1 MDRLFLIARIAD
13 QRVAVPADLVES
25 VIELTEVTPVPRVAS
40 HIAGLSAL
48 RSRVIT
54 VIDSRAALGLPPIEA
69 APIRQAVVAVID
81 GHSYGLIA
89 DEVEDV
95 TTSLRDPLPVTG
107 AVAGGWRPVTTAMV
121 EIEGDLLPL
130 IDIAILIAGLAIRQA
145 A

>member
-13 QRVAVPADLVES
+13 QRVAMPTDSVES
-25 VIELTEVTPVPRVAS
+25 VIELSEVTPVPRVAP

-54 VIDSRAALGLPPIEA
+54 VIDSRAALGLPSVAP
-69 APIRQAVVAVID
+69 APIRQAVIAVVE

-95 TTSLRDPLPVTG
+95 TVSLRDPVPVRGAVADGWREVTG
-107 AVAGGWRPVTTAMV
+107 AMI
-121 EIEGDLLPL
+121 EIGDDLLPL
-130 IDIAILIAGLAIRQA
+130 IDIAALIAGPVQRQA